1 MYFAERAGVLVALGM
16 FDVEKSQRL
25 RASWPSGYRRRRSRT
40 PTSARRGKAAAAVP
54 CLGLAS
60 EQQLQQRP
68 EDRRTALKP
77 PRVVLHPDDEGLAAI
92 RSRQH
97 ARRCFPAAAIP

>member
-25 RASWPSGYRRRRSRT
+25 RASWPSGYRRRRSCT

-77 PRVVLHPDDEGLAAI
+77 PRVVLHLDE
-92 RSRQH
+92 
-97 ARRCFPAAAIP
+97 PAAKRDGRSPLQ